1 MKKLY
6 ASRTTGVQRGGN
18 PETPA
23 LIARMLRFCMLLLA
37 LNLWVSPAM
46 AQTSEAT
53 AHTVSGTVIDSNGN
67 PIVGATIVSTKHPHI
82 GTTTDSRGFFLLTNV
97 ENEDVLQ
104 FGFVGMKSQEL
115 PVGER
120 MRFDVTLEHDTEI
133 DEVIV
138 TGYQEIS
145 KHQVAGAV
153 KQVKMDEI
161 KLGASFS
168 VNQMLAGQISGVNV
182 IQSSGEPS
190 ATPKIRI
197 RGSSSILGNK
207 APIWVLDGIILDDPV
222 QVNYQDLTGDD
233 AAYLIGNAIAGVN
246 PSDIESITVLK
257 DASATALYGVQ
268 AANGVIVVTTKRGE
282 AGRTK
287 VLYDGSF
294 TLNERPSY
302 RQLDVMNAAERITLS
317 QEMLAD
323 HFEYSRLPD
332 DIGYEA
338 LYMKYINHGLTYDQF
353 DSEVRMGGSD

>member
-1 MKKLY
+1 
-6 ASRTTGVQRGGN
+6 
-18 PETPA
+18 
-23 LIARMLRFCMLLLA
+23 MLLA
-37 LNLWVSPAM
+37 FNLWAIPAT
-46 AQTSEAT
+46 AQTSDEKS
-53 AHTVSGTVIDSNGN
+53 HTVSGTVTDTSGN
-67 PIVGATIVSTKHPHI
+67 PIVGATIVSSKHAHI
-82 GTTTDSRGFFLLTNV
+82 GTTTDSKGFFLLTNI
-97 ENEDVLQ
+97 ESDDVLQ
-104 FGFVGMKSQEL
+104 VGFVGMKSKEL
-115 PVGER
+115 PVGSQ
-120 MRFDVTLEHDTEI
+120 MRFDIKLENDTEI

-153 KQVKMDEI
+153 KQIKMDEI

-182 IQSSGEPS
+182 IQTSGEPS

-197 RGSSSILGNK
+197 RGTSSILGNK
-207 APIWVLDGIILDDPV
+207 SPIWVLDGIILDDPV

-287 VLYDGSF
+287 VRYDGSF

-302 RQLDVMNAAERITLS
+302 RRLDVMNAAERITLS

-323 HFEYSRLPD
+323 HFEYSVTRPS
-332 DIGYEA
+332 
-338 LYMKYINHGLTYDQF
+338 T
-353 DSEVRMGGSD
+353 